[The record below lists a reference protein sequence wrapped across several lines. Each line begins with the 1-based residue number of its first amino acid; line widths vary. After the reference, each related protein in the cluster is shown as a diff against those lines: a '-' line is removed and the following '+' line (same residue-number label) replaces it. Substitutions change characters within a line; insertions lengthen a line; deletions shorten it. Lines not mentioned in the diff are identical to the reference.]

1 MEYVR
6 RSRDKRKITMI
17 VGLVAVLALG
27 GFGVKLTLGYLD
39 KKEKEE
45 EKQRIE
51 EEKLAQKKKEEEE
64 RKKVKPISGLYPK
77 MVVEKQAFKE
87 TNPEDKVIYITFDD
101 GPWAE
106 TERLLDTLDSLDIK
120 VTFFVSGQFDD
131 DKGLVK
137 KIKMIHKRGHEVA
150 VHSYSHDYKEIYASV
165 EAYLKDYKK
174 MDDIIVK
181 ATGKRSSVYRFP
193 GGSNN
198 GFNEAIRND
207 LLKEMNSRNL
217 VYHDWNAFDGD
228 TEGYNTSQ
236 MVERAVR
243 ECSSMN
249 RSILLMHDLPAKK
262 EVVDALPQI
271 VNQLKAKGYRFEKLD
286 GTVEPVQFAKVQ

>member
-6 RSRDKRKITMI
+6 RSRDKRKIRMI
-17 VGLVAVLALG
+17 FGLVIVLLIG
-27 GFGVKLTLGYLD
+27 GLGVKFTLNYLD

-45 EKQRIE
+45 ERQRIE

-87 TNPEDKVIYITFDD
+87 IDPEDKVIYITFDD

-150 VHSYSHDYKEIYASV
+150 VHSYSHDYKQIYASI
-165 EAYLKDYKK
+165 ESYLKDYKK

-228 TEGYNTSQ
+228 TEGYTTSQ
-236 MVERAVR
+236 MIERAVR

-286 GTVEPVQFAKVQ
+286 GTVEPVQFATVQ